1 MTAMTTAQKAELKW
15 FSIGFV
21 FWVSFFAAFVCV
33 VPWTFSIVSVERGME
48 LWPDQVDP
56 SWAAVQRNKGMPPTE
71 FKLGLPRSRPLLY
84 GAGLVWLFGSLAGF
98 VYCTNRAKAEARKAS
113 S

>member
-33 VPWTFSIVSVERGME
+33 VPWTFGVVSVERGME

-56 SWAAVQRNKGMPPTE
+56 SWVAVQRNKGRPPTE

-98 VYCTNRAKAEARKAS
+98 VYCTNRAKAEARKS
-113 S
+113 SA